1 MMLVESCLRR
11 ERLALLAVIW
21 SRGLRCVL
29 MIFEV
34 ALEGDAKE
42 SGLMYFVEC
51 FISDFEFNL
60 TLQSSFIGVRLEK
73 YSEVCFQRVRH

>member
-1 MMLVESCLRR
+1 M
-11 ERLALLAVIW
+11 
-21 SRGLRCVL
+21 L

-42 SGLMYFVEC
+42 SRLMYFVEC

-60 TLQSSFIGVRLEK
+60 TLQSFFIGVRREK
-73 YSEVCFQRVRH
+73 YSEVLFKGFGTKLLAWKLETR